1 MNFMPLAEFGDFIWG
16 MIPLTALLIPIVAI
30 LVHHQQKM
38 AQIIHGSQARQPVP
52 NPEID
57 ALRREVRELKE
68 IVHQQTLAIDNARS
82 TPTLPRTDP
91 VAERLTEV

>member
-1 MNFMPLAEFGDFIWG
+1 MDLMPLAEFGDFIWG

-38 AQIIHGSQARQPVP
+38 AQIIHGSNQRHTLP

-57 ALRREVRELKE
+57 QLRREVRELKE
-68 IVHQQTLAIDNARS
+68 LVHQQTLAIDSAQHRQPL
-82 TPTLPRTDP
+82 TPPDP
-91 VAERLTEV
+91 VAQRLTEV